1 MHVTVSRIPPKPV
14 KAELV
19 VLVGLPG
26 AGKTTY
32 YKNHLQQ
39 LGYEKVNGD
48 DLDGL
53 EDSVKIAEQFLIDG
67 KPVCS
72 VCPYTLTGFHS
83 FILTVTIGNHRYIF
97 CLPV

>member
-1 MHVTVSRIPPKPV
+1 MRVTVSRRPPIPV

-39 LGYEKVNGD
+39 LGYERVNGD
-48 DLDGL
+48 DLDL

-67 KPVCS
+67 KPVC
-72 VCPYTLTGFHS
+72 
-83 FILTVTIGNHRYIF
+83 
-97 CLPV
+97 